1 MAKDV
6 RRPILITLLGVLY
19 ILSAVILFL
28 LAGAIIVMGSA
39 DPSEIFSGDTL
50 DQILKFLT
58 DNNLT
63 WSQFTTAGG
72 VVMAVVALITLII
85 GIGFLKGWSIF
96 WYLGVIFNILTIVG
110 VIYTIVTTQ
119 IIQGVAGA
127 VISFLFLLYLFLPG
141 VKRFFLTK

>member
-1 MAKDV
+1 
-6 RRPILITLLGVLY
+6 
-19 ILSAVILFL
+19 
-28 LAGAIIVMGSA
+28 MGSA